1 MNLRHQETFCIV
13 LLISTISIT
22 LGHDFQFA
30 SEKEEEEV
38 QPMLAEPLDVVSK
51 AKPIKSIYSKEKAHC
66 HETQNRIILS
76 LVLRSHSWDEIVE
89 KKRQKA
95 VNKLSKFFL
104 IPKENFVIDDVNR
117 LEVHQMTTNAIR
129 RGRNNLN
136 SSKRKLG
143 RIGFLIGCDKTIFPS
158 EKLIANTI
166 AQQMKERAL
175 DDISGL
181 DFGWW
186 SIWTEH
192 PEEGNHQ
199 QQQQHHYHQHR
210 QQQQRQKQLLQ
221 GRRVRRQTSEDD
233 YDNDDD
239 DYDYNY
245 DDEDEAEPT
254 EIPQHA
260 HRHHHGDGS
269 QPQPGEHS
277 TTNVSPAKSI
287 GTVVVGAGLNQH
299 GSHREMEPDENNL
312 IAAARVLDRTTVTA
326 TADAHGSRKTGPGQK
341 VHMTQTEPND
351 QFDFTQADIRESV
364 SQLESTI
371 TKTIRNNEQ
380 LKQEEESLLAR
391 KSSKHKPID
400 IERIVETELM
410 LPDIEQLK
418 GRDVF
423 KDDYVIEDMVTPV
436 VSTKKVPVSTV
447 IKKPHSSSG
456 TAAITATIS
465 PTSKSPVQSSSRMGS
480 SRSTIKTIPNG
491 GSSTTLATRKAT
503 TPEMTTRQTTATFTT
518 EPTND
523 ANLSNQRWTSS
534 TKEEFTS
541 DTSITSG
548 NTVPN
553 KQQHSPA
560 VTNPTTTQITT
571 TRSTPAT
578 TTKRAEIFTFPTSS
592 SSRSDEAEAE
602 AATINHHVTIDVTIT
617 TPLLPLNPT
626 TTTVTSTTSS
636 VTTSRV
642 TTLVPRGAVEQ
653 REDKETLVST
663 TATNIRSTN
672 ENKSDYKAVV
682 PATAASLPL
691 DGKVKTDDKEDES
704 AESLLPTSLGTPLT
718 EAEQT
723 GSTAAASTISITSA
737 GLIPT
742 ETGPLEQVRIATTTS
757 RTTGDFQLGED
768 HYSEEVPA
776 EESTEDEY
784 EDTVIITELPNS
796 VAPVVSIATSTAI
809 PPTIRTV
816 TSTETVM
823 AEREPDSTTIEPIGS
838 STTISPT
845 SSSSFSATITTTQ
858 APLPS
863 PTATTTTETETAST
877 TPLELITVPRVV
889 FVDATTTPAIT
900 TTTSTTTSTATPTD
914 SDSTTTS
921 FRSKATTPTTVSKAP
936 APIGGKRESN
946 EDTFEEN
953 YDDEYDDELEE
964 ELPTSPATPVGRLP
978 GIVDPVAAVSTESTT
993 PDATTIPSPTTVPST
1008 SPSTTIPVTTTTTT
1022 NSISTEASSTASTTV
1037 ASTASTTQP
1046 STTEL
1051 DEPTNLHPIIRNRI
1065 PKQAIIAGKV
1075 FSLPVP
1081 LETFY
1086 DAEDGNNL
1094 RLELFDSHGN
1104 QLKNNSWVQFNVETR
1119 EIYGLPLEKDVSK
1132 WHYILQAVDSGEQ
1145 SVNETVDVSVQ
1156 QHKSHRSVNHEIS
1169 LALRLQRKFARNVDW
1184 QIEVIRGIAKVLGD
1198 VSLTNI
1204 VVREVRN
1211 SIQDPNLAT
1220 FVYTNETLPKDR
1232 CPEEKLEELVVQLT
1246 EKALNDALNPD
1257 ILVKSVQ
1264 GQQIGQCLKSL
1275 IPKVKPTQTIATKNF
1290 APTTRNQVDRVNATV
1305 GHLLVYKVP
1314 IDTFYDPEDGT
1325 DLKLKLLTTIRSPLD
1340 QYHWLQFDSKNHEFF
1355 GIPRNSDIGQKEY
1368 LLMAEDREGLT
1379 ATDALVVVVHQAHP
1393 KRDHSVLF
1401 ELTLD
1406 TTHEQFSTA
1415 QTQRRFIERLAQ
1427 VFGDANTNY
1436 IQIRNIR
1443 TIMHS
1448 GQVQVA
1454 FYNTTLYRQHQRC
1467 PNEEIESMRNILMYP
1482 DGTIRAKVREI
1493 LGQEFSLQNVSL
1505 IPVGTCQ
1512 GYDTPIHVTNEPEK
1526 TLPPPIAKDDY
1537 LLTFVLPAVI
1547 ILTMLLIAFIIACI
1561 LYRRRLTGKMEL
1573 GTDEERKSFRSK
1585 GIPVIF
1591 QDELDEKPEIGN
1603 KSPVILKD
1611 EKPPLLP
1618 PSYSSTNNDGEN
1630 DDLDEYVPPPAVVV
1644 GGRESRGKSPVTPS
1658 YRRPP
1663 PYVSP

>member
-13 LLISTISIT
+13 LLISAISIT
-22 LGHDFQFA
+22 LGQDFQFA
-30 SEKEEEEV
+30 SEKEEEV

-51 AKPIKSIYSKEKAHC
+51 GKSIKSIYSKEKAQC
-66 HETQNRIILS
+66 QETQNRIMLS

-104 IPKENFVIDDVNR
+104 IPKENFIIDDANR

-129 RGRNNLN
+129 RGRNNLS

-143 RIGFLIGCDKTIFPS
+143 RIGFLIGCGKTIFPS

-166 AQQMKERAL
+166 AQQMKEKAL

-192 PEEGNHQ
+192 TGEGHHQHQHHNQ
-199 QQQQHHYHQHR
+199 QQQEKR
-210 QQQQRQKQLLQ
+210 KQFQ
-221 GRRVRRQTSEDD
+221 FRRVRRQTNGED
-233 YDNDDD
+233 YENDED

-269 QPQPGEHS
+269 QSPSGDHS
-277 TTNVSPAKSI
+277 TPNSDTYGNKQPTKSI
-287 GTVVVGAGLNQH
+287 GSPAVVGAGGLMKH
-299 GSHREMEPDENNL
+299 YEPRQEAETDEDNL
-312 IAAARVLDRTTVTA
+312 IVPAGVLDRT
-326 TADAHGSRKTGPGQK
+326 ADTHGRKAGHGK
-341 VHMTQTEPND
+341 KMHVTQTEPND

-371 TKTIRNNEQ
+371 TKTIQNNEQ
-380 LKQEEESLLAR
+380 LKKEEESLLAK

-410 LPDIEQLK
+410 MPDIEQLK

-423 KDDYVIEDMVTPV
+423 KDDYVIEDIATPA
-436 VSTKKVPVSTV
+436 VS
-447 IKKPHSSSG
+447 IKKGPIAPTHKAPATSKKSHGLLSATTSHPSKSQLTSTRSNHSSTISS
-456 TAAITATIS
+456 TMFTTKTATT
-465 PTSKSPVQSSSRMGS
+465 PQ
-480 SRSTIKTIPNG
+480 
-491 GSSTTLATRKAT
+491 TTLAM
-503 TPEMTTRQTTATFTT
+503 PEMTTQKTTSIDPTNGDNLSNQQRWTSPDESLPESSSSPNKRQALSTGTSSTTAQTTATSTTTPAMTTKTT
-518 EPTND
+518 ETLPL
-523 ANLSNQRWTSS
+523 AAAATSS
-534 TKEEFTS
+534 T
-541 DTSITSG
+541 
-548 NTVPN
+548 
-553 KQQHSPA
+553 Q
-560 VTNPTTTQITT
+560 
-571 TRSTPAT
+571 STPRSPSTVAT
-578 TTKRAEIFTFPTSS
+578 
-592 SSRSDEAEAE
+592 D
-602 AATINHHVTIDVTIT
+602 AAIT
-617 TPLLPLNPT
+617 TPLSPL
-626 TTTVTSTTSS
+626 TTVTSTT
-636 VTTSRV
+636 T
-642 TTLVPRGAVEQ
+642 GEEKEEVE
-653 REDKETLVST
+653 EATIVST
-663 TATNIRSTN
+663 AATNTRSTN
-672 ENKSDYKAVV
+672 KNKSDYKAAVAAA
-682 PATAASLPL
+682 ATPL
-691 DGKVKTDDKEDES
+691 D
-704 AESLLPTSLGTPLT
+704 
-718 EAEQT
+718 
-723 GSTAAASTISITSA
+723 
-737 GLIPT
+737 
-742 ETGPLEQVRIATTTS
+742 
-757 RTTGDFQLGED
+757 
-768 HYSEEVPA
+768 EVQ
-776 EESTEDEY
+776 
-784 EDTVIITELPNS
+784 
-796 VAPVVSIATSTAI
+796 
-809 PPTIRTV
+809 V
-816 TSTETVM
+816 TSQ
-823 AEREPDSTTIEPIGS
+823 P
-838 STTISPT
+838 
-845 SSSSFSATITTTQ
+845 
-858 APLPS
+858 
-863 PTATTTTETETAST
+863 
-877 TPLELITVPRVV
+877 
-889 FVDATTTPAIT
+889 
-900 TTTSTTTSTATPTD
+900 
-914 SDSTTTS
+914 
-921 FRSKATTPTTVSKAP
+921 TVSKTP
-936 APIGGKRESN
+936 AATGGKREPK
-946 EDTFEEN
+946 EDDTFEEN

-964 ELPTSPATPVGRLP
+964 EPPTSAAPVGRLANS
-978 GIVDPVAAVSTESTT
+978 VDPIAAVTTESTT
-993 PDATTIPSPTTVPST
+993 PEPPTSPSSTTALST
-1008 SPSTTIPVTTTTTT
+1008 SPSTTTPAT
-1022 NSISTEASSTASTTV
+1022 STIAEASTTIPTTV
-1037 ASTASTTQP
+1037 PTVISTTQP
-1046 STTEL
+1046 TTTET
-1051 DEPTNLHPIIRNRI
+1051 DEPTNMYPIIKNRI

-1081 LETFY
+1081 LETFH
-1086 DAEDGNNL
+1086 DTEDGNNL
-1094 RLELFDSHGN
+1094 RLELYDSHGYP
-1104 QLKNNSWVQFNVETR
+1104 LKNNSWVQFNVETR

-1132 WHYILQAVDSGEQ
+1132 WHYILQATDSGEK

-1232 CPEEKLEELVVQLT
+1232 CPEERLDDLVALLT

-1264 GQQIGQCLKSL
+1264 GQQIGQCLKSQ
-1275 IPKVKPTQTIATKNF
+1275 IPKVKPTQITATKNF

-1314 IDTFYDPEDGT
+1314 SDTFYDPEDGT
-1325 DLKLKLLTTIRSPLD
+1325 DLKLKLLTTVRSPLD

-1355 GIPRNSDIGQKEY
+1355 GIPRTNDVGQKEY

-1393 KRDHSVLF
+1393 KRDYSVLF

-1406 TTHEQFSTA
+1406 TTHEQFSIA

-1436 IQIRNIR
+1436 IHIRNIR
-1443 TIMHS
+1443 TIIHT
-1448 GQVQVA
+1448 GQVQVT
-1454 FYNTTLYRQHQRC
+1454 FFNTTLYRQHQRC
-1467 PNEEIESMRNILMYP
+1467 PDEEIESLRNILLYP

-1512 GYDTPIHVTNEPEK
+1512 GYDTPIHVTSEPEK
-1526 TLPPPIAKDDY
+1526 ALPPPIAKDDY
-1537 LLTFVLPAVI
+1537 LITFVLPAVI
-1547 ILTMLLIAFIIACI
+1547 ILAMLLIAFIAACV

-1573 GTDEERKSFRSK
+1573 EYINFQPIASQSHQGTDEERKSFRSK

-1630 DDLDEYVPPPAVVV
+1630 EDVDEYVPPPAVVV
-1644 GGRESRGKSPVTPS
+1644 GGRETRGKSPVTPS

>member
-691 DGKVKTDDKEDES
+691 DGKVK
-704 AESLLPTSLGTPLT
+704 
-718 EAEQT
+718 
-723 GSTAAASTISITSA
+723 
-737 GLIPT
+737 
-742 ETGPLEQVRIATTTS
+742 
-757 RTTGDFQLGED
+757 
-768 HYSEEVPA
+768 
-776 EESTEDEY
+776 
-784 EDTVIITELPNS
+784 
-796 VAPVVSIATSTAI
+796 
-809 PPTIRTV
+809 
-816 TSTETVM
+816 
-823 AEREPDSTTIEPIGS
+823 
-838 STTISPT
+838 
-845 SSSSFSATITTTQ
+845 
-858 APLPS
+858 
-863 PTATTTTETETAST
+863 
-877 TPLELITVPRVV
+877 
-889 FVDATTTPAIT
+889 
-900 TTTSTTTSTATPTD
+900 
-914 SDSTTTS
+914 
-921 FRSKATTPTTVSKAP
+921 ATTPTTVSKAP

-1573 GTDEERKSFRSK
+1573 EYINFQPIASQSHQGTDEERKSFRSK